1 MVDHLAARPSKGTIP
16 LHAVHTKA
24 FKRWLKAQSKV
35 TQNWLKGLRLR
46 GKAGDLTTIPDRTGG
61 LGRALLV
68 YGDPTPWTFARA
80 AAKLP
85 AARYQLTGELPP
97 RIASDAALGWALETR
112 RFDRYKSSARR
123 HPSLVWPEQADR
135 EHVARLYRATVL
147 GRDLITT
154 PAEDMG
160 PAELVD
166 AGVQLAKRCGA
177 KTSVIIG
184 DKLLDKG
191 FPAVHAVGRAA
202 SPSKAPRLLDLTWG
216 DPKAPKLTLVGKG
229 VCFDSGGLD
238 LKSAAGMKLM
248 KKDMG
253 GAATALALA
262 SLVMESQLPV
272 RLRVL
277 IPAVENAV
285 AGNAFRPGDVL
296 QTRKGLTVE
305 IGNTDAEGR
314 LILADALTEAASES
328 PDQLIDFA
336 TLTGAARVALGT
348 ELPALFSTD
357 DAFAQAVLDGGLA
370 TSDPLWRMPLHT
382 PYRRHLDSTIADLNN
397 IANVGQGGAITAAL
411 FLKEFVGTGVNWS
424 HVDTMAYY
432 TGSRAGRPAGG
443 EPFAIRA
450 FFDALRARYD
460 KTPEPVNEADT
471 K

>member
-1 MVDHLAARPSKGTIP
+1 MVDHLAARPSKGTV
-16 LHAVHTKA
+16 LLYAVEA
-24 FKRWLKAQSKV
+24 RAYKRWLKGQPKV
-35 TQNWLKGLRLR
+35 SQNWLKSLGRR
-46 GKAGDLTTIPDRTGG
+46 GAAGEVTTIPDRNGA
-61 LGRALLV
+61 LSRAVMV
-68 YGDPTPWTFARA
+68 YDQPTPWAFASA
-80 AAKLP
+80 AATLP
-85 AARYQLTGELPP
+85 VARYQLEGELTAAS
-97 RIASDAALGWALETR
+97 ASDAALGWALATR
-112 RFDRYKSSARR
+112 RFDRYKSSNRR
-123 HPSLVWPEQADR
+123 YPTLVWPEQVDR
-135 EHVARLYRATVL
+135 EHQEHVARLYRATVF

-166 AGVQLAKRCGA
+166 AGVQLATRCGA
-177 KTSVIIG
+177 KTSLIVG
-184 DKLLDKG
+184 DKLLEKG
-191 FPAVHAVGRAA
+191 FPAIHAVGRAA
-202 SPSKAPRLLDLTWG
+202 ARAPRLLDLTWG
-216 DPKAPKLTLVGKG
+216 DPKAPKLSLVGKG
-229 VCFDSGGLD
+229 VCFDTGGLD

-262 SLVMESQLPV
+262 SLIMESELPV

-285 AGNAFRPGDVL
+285 SGNALRPGDVIA
-296 QTRKGLTVE
+296 TRKGLSVE

-314 LILADALTEAASES
+314 LIMSDCLTEASSES

-357 DAFAQAVLDGGLA
+357 DGFAQAVLDGGIS
-370 TSDPLWRMPLHT
+370 THDPLWRMPLHQ

-411 FLKEFVGTGVNWS
+411 FLKEFVGKDTNWS

-432 TGSRAGRPAGG
+432 TSSRAGRPAGG
-443 EPFAIRA
+443 EVFGIRA
-450 FFDALRARYD
+450 FFDALRARYA
-460 KTPEPVNEADT
+460 PAAAEEA
-471 K
+471 

>member
-1 MVDHLAARPSKGTIP
+1 MVDHLAARPSKGTV
-16 LHAVHTKA
+16 LLYAVQTRA
-24 FKRWLKAQSKV
+24 YKRWLKGQPKI
-35 TQNWLKGLRLR
+35 TQNWLKSLKRR
-46 GKAGDLTTIPDRTGG
+46 GAAGELTTIPDRNGA
-61 LGRALLV
+61 LSRAVLV
-68 YGDPTPWTFARA
+68 YDQPTPWAFASA

-85 AARYQLTGELPP
+85 VARYQLDGDLSPTAAG
-97 RIASDAALGWALETR
+97 DAALGWALATR
-112 RFDRYKSSARR
+112 RFDRYKSSNRR
-123 HPSLVWPEQADR
+123 YPSLVWPEQADR
-135 EHVARLYRATVL
+135 EHVERLYRATIL

-177 KTSVIIG
+177 KTSIIVG
-184 DKLLDKG
+184 DKLLEKG

-202 SPSKAPRLLDLTWG
+202 SRAPRLLDLTWG
-216 DPKAPKLTLVGKG
+216 DANAPKLSLVGKG

-262 SLVMESQLPV
+262 SLIMESELPV

-285 AGNAFRPGDVL
+285 SGNALRPGDVID
-296 QTRKGLTVE
+296 TRKGLSVE

-314 LILADALTEAASES
+314 LIMSDCLTEASTES

-357 DAFAQAVLDGGLA
+357 DAFAQSVLDGGLN
-370 TSDPLWRMPLHT
+370 THDPLWRMPLHR

-397 IANVGQGGAITAAL
+397 IANIGQGGAITAAL
-411 FLKEFVGTGVNWS
+411 FLKEFVGKDTNWS

-432 TGSRAGRPAGG
+432 TSSRAGRPAGG
-443 EPFAIRA
+443 EVFGIRA
-450 FFDALRARYD
+450 FFDALRARYAPAPAATED
-460 KTPEPVNEADT
+460 A
-471 K
+471 

>member
-1 MVDHLAARPSKGTIP
+1 MVDHLAARPSKGTV
-16 LHAVHTKA
+16 LLYAVQTRA
-24 FKRWLKAQSKV
+24 YKRWLKGQPKIA
-35 TQNWLKGLRLR
+35 QNWLKSLKRR
-46 GKAGDLTTIPDRTGG
+46 GTAGELSTIPDRNGA
-61 LGRALLV
+61 LSRAVLV
-68 YGDPTPWTFARA
+68 YDEPTPWVFASA

-85 AARYQLTGELPP
+85 AARYQLDGDLS
-97 RIASDAALGWALETR
+97 AAAAGDAALGWALATR
-112 RFDRYKSSARR
+112 RFDRYKSSNRR
-123 HPSLVWPEQADR
+123 HPTLVWPEQADR
-135 EHVARLYRATVL
+135 EHVERLFRATVL

-166 AGVQLAKRCGA
+166 AGVQLAKQCGA
-177 KTSVIIG
+177 KTSVIVG
-184 DKLLDKG
+184 DALLDKG
-191 FPAVHAVGRAA
+191 YPAVHAVGRAA
-202 SPSKAPRLLDLTWG
+202 ARAPRLLDLTWG
-216 DPKAPKLTLVGKG
+216 DPNAPKLSVVGKG

-262 SLVMESQLPV
+262 SLVMESELPV

-285 AGNAFRPGDVL
+285 SGNALRPGDVID
-296 QTRKGLTVE
+296 TRKGLSVE

-314 LILADALTEAASES
+314 LIMSDCLTEASSES

-357 DAFAQAVLDGGLA
+357 DAFAAAVLEGGLS
-370 TSDPLWRMPLHT
+370 THDPLWRMPLHR

-411 FLKEFVGTGVNWS
+411 FLSEFVAKGTNWS

-432 TGSRAGRPAGG
+432 TGSRPGRPAGG
-443 EPFAIRA
+443 EVFGIRA
-450 FFDALRARYD
+450 FYDALAARYA
-460 KTPEPVNEADT
+460 PEPDTEAETD
-471 K
+471 

>member
-1 MVDHLAARPSKGTIP
+1 MVDHLAARPSKGTIL

-24 FKRWLKAQSKV
+24 YKRWLKAQPKV

-46 GKAGDLTTIPDRTGG
+46 GKAGDLATIPDRTGS
-61 LGRALLV
+61 LSRAVLV
-68 YGDPTPWTFARA
+68 YSEATPWTFARA

-85 AARYQLTGELPP
+85 AARYQIQGELTA
-97 RIASDAALGWALETR
+97 RMASDAALGWALETR
-112 RFDRYKSSARR
+112 RFDRYKASTRR
-123 HPSLVWPEQADR
+123 HPSLVWPELADR
-135 EHVARLYRATVL
+135 DHVERLYRATVL

-154 PAEDMG
+154 PADDMG

-166 AGVQLAKRCGA
+166 AGVQLGKRCGA
-177 KTSVIIG
+177 KTSVIVG
-184 DKLLDKG
+184 DKLLEKG
-191 FPAVHAVGRAA
+191 YPAVHAVGRAA
-202 SPSKAPRLLDLTWG
+202 SRAPRLLDLTWG
-216 DPKAPKLTLVGKG
+216 AADAPKLTLVGKG

-262 SLVMESQLPV
+262 SLIMESELPV

-277 IPAVENAV
+277 IPAVENSV
-285 AGNAFRPGDVL
+285 SDNAFRPGDVL

-305 IGNTDAEGR
+305 VGNTDAEGR

-357 DAFAQAVLDGGLA
+357 DAFAQSVLDGGIA

-382 PYRRHLDSTIADLNN
+382 PYRRHLDSTLADLNN
-397 IANVGQGGAITAAL
+397 IASVGQGGAITAAL

-424 HVDTMAYY
+424 HIDTMAYY

-443 EPFAIRA
+443 EPFGIRA
-450 FFDALRARYD
+450 FFEALRARYVD
-460 KTPEPVNEADT
+460 TPES
-471 K
+471 